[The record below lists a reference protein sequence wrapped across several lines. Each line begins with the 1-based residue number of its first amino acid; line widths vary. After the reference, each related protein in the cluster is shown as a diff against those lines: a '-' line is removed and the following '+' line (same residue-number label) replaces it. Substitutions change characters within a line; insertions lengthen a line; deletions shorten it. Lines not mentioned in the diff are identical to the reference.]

1 MKPIVSKKL
10 VVLLEAAYVAALCG
24 LVVWAVTALVA

>member
-1 MKPIVSKKL
+1 MKQNVSKNWVVMIEATYL
-10 VVLLEAAYVAALCG
+10 VALCG